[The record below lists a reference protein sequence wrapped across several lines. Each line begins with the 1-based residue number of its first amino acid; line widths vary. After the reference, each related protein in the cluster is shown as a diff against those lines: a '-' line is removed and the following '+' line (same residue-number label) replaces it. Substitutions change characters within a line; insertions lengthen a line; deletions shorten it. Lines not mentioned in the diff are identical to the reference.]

1 MILKTDRSLVKFIL
15 LNIVTCGIYGIV
27 FFSCLGEDLNMIAS
41 RRDGKK
47 TMHYCLVYFLLA
59 PITCGIFM
67 FVWFHQLSNR
77 VGEEARMRGI
87 NSDFSATTFW
97 LLYVLGS
104 FIIVGPFIYVHKLCE
119 NMNALSA
126 NYNQHGM

>member
-1 MILKTDRSLVKFIL
+1 MVRKQCTTALYTS
-15 LNIVTCGIYGIV
+15 YWHQ
-27 FFSCLGEDLNMIAS
+27 S
-41 RRDGKK
+41 
-47 TMHYCLVYFLLA
+47 H
-59 PITCGIFM
+59 GIFM

-97 LLYVLGS
+97 LWYVLGS
-104 FIIVGPFIYVHKLCE
+104 LIIVGPFIYVHKLCE